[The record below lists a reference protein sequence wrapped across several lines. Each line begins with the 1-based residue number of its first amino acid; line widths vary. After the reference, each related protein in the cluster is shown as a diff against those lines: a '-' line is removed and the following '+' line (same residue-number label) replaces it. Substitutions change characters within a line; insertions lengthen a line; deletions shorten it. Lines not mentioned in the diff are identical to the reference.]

1 MTTYLAIITTA
12 LVISQI
18 IRVVQNAISLH
29 RQNTVF
35 KAECDELYKLT
46 DGDFK
51 RQKEFYENGNEF
63 FKRMNA
69 IENGIFFKYINKEL
83 GWMCESEEDNE

>member
-1 MTTYLAIITTA
+1 MDTYLAIITTA

-29 RQNTVF
+29 RQTTYI
-35 KAECDELYKLT
+35 KAEVGELDKLT

-69 IENGIFFKYINKEL
+69 TENG
-83 GWMCESEEDNE
+83 SEDNNE